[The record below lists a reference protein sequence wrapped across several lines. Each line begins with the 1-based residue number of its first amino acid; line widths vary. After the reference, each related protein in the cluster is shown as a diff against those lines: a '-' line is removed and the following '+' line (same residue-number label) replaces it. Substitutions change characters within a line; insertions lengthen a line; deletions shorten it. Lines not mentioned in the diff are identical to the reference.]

1 MSPTATLALLFQS
14 LELHNDPMFLTVFV
28 ILSYARLRN
37 PAASISIGS
46 VLLTVLVS
54 AACAQLSRTI
64 PLETLFQPPPIPHTP
79 IPPTSPPTSPP
90 TPIPT
95 TTTTAPDATTT
106 AATGNV
112 NHSDEAHRDSIHT
125 DFQELLRF
133 IMNKFL

>member
-1 MSPTATLALLFQS
+1 MSHTATLALLFQS

-64 PLETLFQPPPIPHTP
+64 PMETLFQSPP
-79 IPPTSPPTSPP
+79 SPPTSPP
-90 TPIPT
+90 TIPPMPIPT

-106 AATGNV
+106 AGGIGTTY
-112 NHSDEAHRDSIHT
+112 SDSHT
-125 DFQELLRF
+125 DLFELLRSVVD
-133 IMNKFL
+133 KFL